1 MGRWVASR
9 HGRIIGIAS
18 TSHPAGMR
26 QYVDRVRLPFEFGI
40 DSNGWVAR
48 HFGSAVHPMFA
59 IVSPNGIVLVT
70 IPRTPAVI
78 NDPRYDPSIEKY
90 TAALEE
96 AVNLPIAAP
105 LR

>member
-1 MGRWVASR
+1 
-9 HGRIIGIAS
+9 
-18 TSHPAGMR
+18 MR